1 MPSDYIDYKVRKIT
15 ESFIEEHILPS
26 IVDKSNLLGAVVY
39 GSSVT
44 GFASQNSDID
54 VLVLLREA
62 EQTIRGVKQYNGCK
76 MEYFIKPIEKFLS
89 EGVTFAK
96 RNCPSH
102 LALEQNGFILYDDS
116 GFLQNILRADAE
128 YYNSNRQK
136 PTLNYELK
144 FVQIENRIAS
154 LKNILG
160 RDGKE
165 FYMVYYNILEMIR
178 NFHSQ
183 ISGEAEIPF
192 AKAYR
197 IYNDENY
204 YNNFVGKQVSNPKP
218 SKKFVELY
226 SQCVE
231 LQDDKAQMIA
241 NLEELF
247 QFTQEHISINPS
259 NYEMILK

>member
-54 VLVLLREA
+54 ILILLREA
-62 EQTIRGVKQYNGCK
+62 EQTTRGVKQFRGCK

-89 EGVTFAK
+89 EGVAFAN

-102 LALEQNGFILYDDS
+102 LALEQNGFVLYDDS
-116 GFLQNILRADAE
+116 GFLQNILKADAE
-128 YYNSNRQK
+128 FYNLNRQK
-136 PTLNYELK
+136 PMQNYELK

-154 LKNILG
+154 LKNILE
-160 RDGKE
+160 RNGKE

-178 NFHSQ
+178 SFHSQ
-183 ISGEAEIPF
+183 ICGEAEIPF
-192 AKAYR
+192 AKAFR

-204 YNNFVGKQVSNPKP
+204 YNNFVGKNVSNPKP
-218 SKKFVELY
+218 SKEFVKLY
-226 SQCVE
+226 TRCID
-231 LQDDKAQMIA
+231 LRDDKYEMVA
-241 NLEELF
+241 NLDELF
-247 QFTQEHISINPS
+247 RFTQQHISINPN
-259 NYEMILK
+259 NYELHLK